1 MKNFITKLFCS
12 ITAAV
17 LLTFGASAQTAIEK
31 PTFLDNT
38 YIGVT
43 VGADAQV
50 HDWDFNGATAGI
62 RVGKMV
68 TPHFGIEVMGQARFN
83 DFYKRINSHRV
94 GINALGNLNGLFFDG
109 KRDVVEFSP
118 YVGIGWQRNYAGN
131 KHFAPNTNDM
141 YTAMGVYIDF
151 NVSDKVFLTV
161 APQIAYVLTGPKMQY
176 NGQGPS
182 VAKLQYNINRADI
195 GVIIG
200 AAYRFGNYFKPC
212 NKRYTQVE
220 WDELNDRVNQLHEAN
235 LALAN
240 ALQACESRPAIVSEV
255 GVTEIVPVFPNIGFE
270 QGSAKILGTNLL
282 NLRDIA
288 EFINKTDCKYSVV
301 GFASME
307 GTERFNQELSVARAQ
322 AVAKALIDLGVPED
336 RLEVGG
342 QGATDQFGPD
352 YEFNRVVI
360 VAK

>member
-12 ITAAV
+12 IAAAV

-31 PTFLDNT
+31 PAFLDNT

-50 HDWDFNGATAGI
+50 HDWDFNGTTAGV

-68 TPHFGIEVMGQARFN
+68 TSHFGLEVVGQARFN

-94 GINALGNLNGLFFDG
+94 GLNALGNLNGLFFDG

-131 KHFAPNTNDM
+131 KRFAPNTNDM

-151 NVSDKVFLTV
+151 NVSDNVFLTV

-176 NGQGPS
+176 N
-182 VAKLQYNINRADI
+182 INRADI
-195 GVIIG
+195 GVTIG
-200 AAYRFGNYFKPC
+200 AAYRFGNYFKLC
-212 NKRYTQVE
+212 DKRYTQAE
-220 WDELNDRVNQLHEAN
+220 WDELNDRINQLHEAN
-235 LALAN
+235 LALSH
-240 ALQACESRPAIVSEV
+240 ALEACESKPAVVSEV
-255 GVTEIVPVFPNIGFE
+255 GITEIVPVFPNIGFE

-282 NLRDIA
+282 NLKDIA
-288 EFINKTDCKYSVV
+288 EFINKTDCRYSVV

-307 GTERFNQELSVARAQ
+307 GTEQFNQELSVARAK
-322 AVAKALIDLGVPED
+322 AVAKALIDFGVSAD
-336 RLEVGG
+336 RLDVGG
-342 QGATDQFGPD
+342 QGATDQFGPEH
-352 YEFNRVVI
+352 EFNRVVI

>member
-12 ITAAV
+12 IAAAV

-31 PTFLDNT
+31 PAFLDNT

-50 HDWDFNGATAGI
+50 HDWDFNGSTAGL

-68 TPHFGIEVMGQARFN
+68 TPHFGLEVVGQARFN

-94 GINALGNLNGLFFDG
+94 GLNAIGNLNGLFFDG

-118 YVGIGWQRNYAGN
+118 YIGIGWQRNYAGN

-141 YTAMGVYIDF
+141 YTAMGVYVDF

-161 APQIAYVLTGPKMQY
+161 APQIAYVLTGPEM
-176 NGQGPS
+176 
-182 VAKLQYNINRADI
+182 QYNINRADI
-195 GVIIG
+195 GVTVG
-200 AAYRFGNYFKPC
+200 AAYRFGNYFKVWD
-212 NKRYTQVE
+212 KRYTQAE
-220 WDELNDRVNQLHEAN
+220 WDELNSRIHQLREAN
-235 LALAN
+235 LTLPHALG
-240 ALQACESRPAIVSEV
+240 ACESKPAEVSEV
-255 GVTEIVPVFPNIGFE
+255 RVTEVVPVFPNIGFE

-282 NLRDIA
+282 NLKDIA
-288 EFINKTDCKYSVV
+288 EFINKTDSRYSVV

-307 GTERFNQELSVARAQ
+307 GTEQFNQELSVARAK
-322 AVAKALIDLGVPED
+322 AVAKALIDLGVSAD
-336 RLEVGG
+336 RLDVSG
-342 QGATDQFGPD
+342 QGATNQFGS
-352 YEFNRVVI
+352 EHECNRVVI

>member
-12 ITAAV
+12 IMAAV

-31 PTFLDNT
+31 PAFLDNA
-38 YIGVT
+38 YVGVM

-50 HDWDFNGATAGI
+50 HDWDFNGSTSGL

-68 TPHFGIEVMGQARFN
+68 TPHFGLEIIGQARFN
-83 DFYKRINSHRV
+83 DFYKRISSHRV
-94 GINALGNLNGLFFDG
+94 GLNAIGNLNGLFFDS

-118 YVGIGWQRNYAGN
+118 YIGIGWQRNYVGN
-131 KHFAPNTNDM
+131 KRFAPNTNDM

-176 NGQGPS
+176 N
-182 VAKLQYNINRADI
+182 INRADI
-195 GVIIG
+195 GVTIG
-200 AAYRFGNYFKPC
+200 AAYRFGNYFKVC
-212 NKRYTQVE
+212 DKRYTQAE
-220 WDELNDRVNQLHEAN
+220 WDELNGRINQLHEVN
-235 LALAN
+235 LALSH
-240 ALQACESRPAIVSEV
+240 ALEACESKPAVVSGV

-282 NLRDIA
+282 NLKDIA
-288 EFINKTDCKYSVV
+288 EFINKTDCRYSVV

-307 GTERFNQELSVARAQ
+307 GTEQFNQELSVARAK
-322 AVAKALIDLGVPED
+322 AVAKALIDLGVSAD
-336 RLEVGG
+336 RLDVGG
-342 QGATDQFGPD
+342 QGATDQFGPEH
-352 YEFNRVVI
+352 EFNRVVI

>member
-12 ITAAV
+12 IAAAV

-50 HDWDFNGATAGI
+50 HDWDFNGSTAGL
-62 RVGKMV
+62 RMGKMV
-68 TPHFGIEVMGQARFN
+68 TPHFGIELTGQARFN
-83 DFYKRINSHRV
+83 DFYKRISSHRV
-94 GINALGNLNGLFFDG
+94 GLNAIGNLNGLFFDG

-131 KHFAPNTNDM
+131 KYFAPNTNDM

-161 APQIAYVLTGPKMQY
+161 APQLAYVLTGPKMQY
-176 NGQGPS
+176 N
-182 VAKLQYNINRADI
+182 INRADL
-195 GVIIG
+195 GVTIG
-200 AAYRFGNYFKPC
+200 AAYRFGNYFKIC
-212 NKRYTQVE
+212 DKRYTQAE
-220 WDELNDRVNQLHEAN
+220 WDELNGRVNQLHEAN
-235 LALAN
+235 LALTN
-240 ALQACESRPAIVSEV
+240 ALQACESRPVATTEV
-255 GVTEIVPVFPNIGFE
+255 TVTELVPVFPNIGFE
-270 QGSAKILGTNLL
+270 QGSAKILGTNML
-282 NLRDIA
+282 NLKDIA
-288 EFINKTDCKYSVV
+288 EYINKTDCKYSVV

-322 AVAKALIDLGVPED
+322 AVAKALIDLGVSED

-342 QGATDQFGPD
+342 QGATSQFGTE
-352 YEFNRVVI
+352 YELNRVVI